1 MSTTTMATERQ
12 AMKLT
17 MMAMTTPMVMGNDDN
32 DGDDATGKG
41 EMVYDDDNNGE
52 G

>member
-1 MSTTTMATERQ
+1 
-12 AMKLT
+12 MKLT